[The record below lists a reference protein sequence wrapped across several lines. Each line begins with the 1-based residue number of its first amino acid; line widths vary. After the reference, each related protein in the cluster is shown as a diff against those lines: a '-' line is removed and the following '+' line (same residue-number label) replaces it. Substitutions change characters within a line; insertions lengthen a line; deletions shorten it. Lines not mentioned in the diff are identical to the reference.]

1 MIIDSGLDCKD
12 NINHKK
18 NRSLCPMGKPQEKH
32 RSEAEKDQVRA
43 VSGVKDQ
50 RNELCPSHLLCNPK
64 ASQEVTWGFALGR
77 EACSCWCP
85 QKNDT
90 YTLLNG
96 ALLYMRKKTKPKN
109 YIEHISVKLEF
120 FAELMPVY
128 F

>member
-1 MIIDSGLDCKD
+1 MITGWIAKIKLTTRRTEACAPWGSHRKSIDQKQ
-12 NINHKK
+12 K
-18 NRSLCPMGKPQEKH
+18 
-32 RSEAEKDQVRA
+32 KDQVRA

-64 ASQEVTWGFALGR
+64 VSQEVTWGFALGR
-77 EACSCWCP
+77 EACSCRCP

-90 YTLLNG
+90 YTLLNRV
-96 ALLYMRKKTKPKN
+96 LLYMRKKKAKPKN